1 MLSKQKR
8 FLFENDFRSSLV
20 GYQGE
25 SNERRKSS
33 SSVDVSLCQ
42 RREDLR
48 VELFPSMVWG
58 QARV

>member
-8 FLFENDFRSSLV
+8 FLFENDFWSSLV

-48 VELFPSMVWG
+48 VELVPSTVWG

>member
-8 FLFENDFRSSLV
+8 FLFENAFQSSLA

-48 VELFPSMVWG
+48 VELFPSTVWG